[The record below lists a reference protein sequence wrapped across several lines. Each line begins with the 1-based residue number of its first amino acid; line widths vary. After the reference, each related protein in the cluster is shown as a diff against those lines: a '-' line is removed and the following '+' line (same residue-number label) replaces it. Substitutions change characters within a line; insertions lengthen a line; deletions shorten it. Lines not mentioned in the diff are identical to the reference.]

1 MTSGRLR
8 VEVSAQASALV
19 DRLVALALRGLPL
32 MYRSDREEFA
42 FTRAADTG
50 GSNGDGAASIRASSA
65 ELRGSSTR
73 YAAIVALG
81 SQFLDADDQR
91 RILGGRTTGEF
102 VELLVK
108 RLPQTRNLGDVALV
122 CWAAAEANQSVL
134 PPALTRLREIDDG
147 DRPQY
152 VVEAAWVLAAL
163 TAMRKLVDV
172 EAALERARRRLLA
185 SQVPGSPLFPHAT
198 GAGLLPWYRSHISCY
213 ADQVYPIQALA

>member
-1 MTSGRLR
+1 
-8 VEVSAQASALV
+8 
-19 DRLVALALRGLPL
+19 
-32 MYRSDREEFA
+32 
-42 FTRAADTG
+42 
-50 GSNGDGAASIRASSA
+50 
-65 ELRGSSTR
+65 
-73 YAAIVALG
+73 
-81 SQFLDADDQR
+81 
-91 RILGGRTTGEF
+91 
-102 VELLVK
+102 
-108 RLPQTRNLGDVALV
+108 
-122 CWAAAEANQSVL
+122 AAAEANQSVL

-213 ADQVYPIQALA
+213 ADQVYPIQALARLHASGDDPAALRAADRCAQWICRLQGASGQWWWHYDARNG